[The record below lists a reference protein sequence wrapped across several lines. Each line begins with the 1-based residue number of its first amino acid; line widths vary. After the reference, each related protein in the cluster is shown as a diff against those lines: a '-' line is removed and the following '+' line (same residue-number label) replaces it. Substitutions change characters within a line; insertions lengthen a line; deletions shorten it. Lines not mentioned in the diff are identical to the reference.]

1 MVGITESLPRIPAFL
16 SPDVRPLLSLSFLL
30 RRAHLIHVLRTRAKY
45 AEVSLDILIT
55 SRTPV
60 EPTHLPSYYRQA
72 TERAPRQRVFSAP
85 RTLLSSNHTTRC
97 GLLRFCVADRTF
109 PFLYRPPTQSQN
121 KFPHLAS
128 FSLLRTTVTRITHHA
143 SRIISFGSAINVHAV
158 SLLLLF
164 FSFLA
169 QNGKCVGSLCVP
181 GRAAFLPRLI
191 SWFLSFERP
200 KHQKTMLKA
209 PNPPH
214 GSESRSE
221 SPWQP
226 ELRPTATESAV
237 YFVQLKYFYPPQ
249 PLLSLSIFFPSSSR

>member
-1 MVGITESLPRIPAFL
+1 M
-16 SPDVRPLLSLSFLL
+16 
-30 RRAHLIHVLRTRAKY
+30 
-45 AEVSLDILIT
+45 
-55 SRTPV
+55 

-72 TERAPRQRVFSAP
+72 TERAPRQRVFCAL

-97 GLLRFCVADRTF
+97 GLLRFCVANRTF
-109 PFLYRPPTQSQN
+109 PFLSSPHSKSKQISAPRLFFSTPYYRDS
-121 KFPHLAS
+121 
-128 FSLLRTTVTRITHHA
+128 HHA

-169 QNGKCVGSLCVP
+169 QNGKCVGSHCVP

-209 PNPPH
+209 PNPH
-214 GSESRSE
+214 TAQSRRVANIHQSRSE
-221 SPWQP
+221 LPWQP
-226 ELRPTATESAV
+226 ELRPT
-237 YFVQLKYFYPPQ
+237 
-249 PLLSLSIFFPSSSR
+249 